1 MCDVLD
7 KVENKGEI
15 KGKNQMALSS
25 SIQFH
30 STGD

>member
-7 KVENKGEI
+7 KVEN

-30 STGD
+30 STGG